1 MKSKLGIS
9 VGLFGAGIYL
19 GSLVGGTLVAFLLL
33 VYVLMFEENEW
44 LKVTA
49 IKAAAL
55 VMLFAFIA
63 LAVDL
68 IPSSINTF
76 DSFLRIFDGDIDKTF
91 ITQVFYF
98 VSSAIGLIKTI
109 VFLLLG
115 VNALS
120 QKSSPLPV
128 IDGLVKKHYMS
139 LK

>member
-128 IDGLVKKHYMS
+128 IDGLVKKHYMR